1 MLSNEMLETKLGLFL
16 FVSVLTTLLW
26 GTSYFN
32 ETMMR
37 RGVNPLTIIII
48 STLIAVLTTIYN
60 LLNNKNYDYKIFI
73 KDTKILNFTNI
84 AIIIGLSIIIFYS
97 KITASVLL
105 KHHGTSTYKML
116 GLLLNLLLGGV
127 FIYVIKKQTF
137 SNLKLAGYILILC
150 GSLLYS
156 LN

>member
-1 MLSNEMLETKLGLFL
+1 MLSNEMLETKIGLFL
-16 FVSVLTTLLW
+16 FASVLTTLLW

-32 ETMMR
+32 ETMLR
-37 RGVNPLTIIII
+37 KGVNPLTIITI

-84 AIIIGLSIIIFYS
+84 AIIISLSIVIFYS
-97 KITASVLL
+97 KITASILL

-116 GLLLNLLLGGV
+116 GLLLNLLLGGL

-137 SNLKLAGYILILC
+137 SKLKLLGYILILI
-150 GSLLYS
+150 GSLLYT